1 MVHTPMGIKERQDR
15 DRAAVR
21 EGILHAARELFVT
34 EGYRPVSMRRIA
46 ERIEYSPAAI
56 YGYFTSKDE
65 IFFALA
71 EEGFRTMQAA
81 ARVAAGAQSDPLAA
95 MRAGFWAYYQF
106 SREQP
111 QYFELMFVDRT
122 VPQLTDMERFS
133 VLAEMWHDGVAS
145 IARCVEAGIFPATL
159 DVEAAFHILWAATHG
174 AATLHVCQRLGP
186 EENPDLLASDTLD
199 TVIAGLRTGVR
210 TSFVSSPCTPAARE
224 VSAASGV
231 TDHA

>member
-1 MVHTPMGIKERQDR
+1 MGIKERQDR

-21 EGILHAARELFVT
+21 DAILHAARELFVT

-81 ARVAAGAQSDPLAA
+81 ARAAAGGQSDPLAA